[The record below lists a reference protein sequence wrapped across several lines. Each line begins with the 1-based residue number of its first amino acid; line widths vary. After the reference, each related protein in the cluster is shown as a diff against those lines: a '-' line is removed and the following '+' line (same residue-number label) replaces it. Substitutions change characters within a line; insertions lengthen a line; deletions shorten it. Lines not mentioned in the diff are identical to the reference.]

1 MRVLIDTSVLARM
14 ASGPQDS
21 QYEVAEAALDV
32 IRQHGQQ
39 PVVVPQV
46 LYEFWAVVTRPRADN
61 GLGLSTEQAAAELAR
76 LAPPLFGLLRDERA
90 ILAHWRSL
98 VRSYRVQGKTTHDA
112 RLVAAMMRHGVNTLL
127 TFNIGHFT
135 RFHEIT
141 AISPPDVVARGSL
154 S

>member
-14 ASGPQDS
+14 ASGPQDP
-21 QYEVAEAALDV
+21 QYELAEGALAV
-32 IRQHGQQ
+32 GQHGQQ

-76 LAPPLFGLLRDERA
+76 LGPPLFGLLRDERA
-90 ILAHWRSL
+90 ILAHWRRL
-98 VRSYRVQGKTTHDA
+98 VRSYGVQGKTTHDA
-112 RLVAAMMRHGVNTLL
+112 RLVAAMIRHELKTVL
-127 TFNIGHFT
+127 TFNMGHFT
-135 RFHEIT
+135 RFHEIS
-141 AISPPDVVARGSL
+141 AISPQDVVASGSL